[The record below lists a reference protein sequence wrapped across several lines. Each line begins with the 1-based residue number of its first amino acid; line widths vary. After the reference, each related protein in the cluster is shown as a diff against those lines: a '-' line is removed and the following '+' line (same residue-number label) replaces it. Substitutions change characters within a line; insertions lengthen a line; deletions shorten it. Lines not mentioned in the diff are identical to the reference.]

1 MTGWPVPNLDVWQ
14 WLLLFGGAYVAIV
27 SLARLMKQRH
37 DELVAELTE
46 QALEEQRRKQAE
58 EKKSKKAKRKAA

>member
-1 MTGWPVPNLDVWQ
+1 MTGWPIPNLDVGQ
-14 WLLLFGGAYVAIV
+14 WLLLAGSAYVAIV

-58 EKKSKKAKRKAA
+58 EQKNKKANRKAA